1 MKSFALGLVKGLTS
15 GFTRNM
21 ALEQEAR
28 GADDKRVTDLEN
40 MIIEASLDP
49 KKVVSKELGEMLK
62 KAKTDL
68 ASRGSISPFGTQ
80 GPRLQL
86 DMDKF
91 QRGLTSARTN
101 GIDENNFVFGALKMP
116 IMGKFYDATS
126 ELVKASTFLQS
137 AQNFFSTQENRDLG
151 KVVFA
156 ADPDAK
162 KLFMNQMKLYK
173 GLYENSVPAKYLAL
187 PNQAEAM
194 TTINLDS
201 LLSNVSKLGL
211 VDGKTQMNIA
221 DSTLE
226 EIQKAETHF
235 ADQLK
240 ENHILLP
247 FFNVGSKANE
257 KIFHPFKIRDP
268 KTRKALNLLAS
279 INGFSQ
285 EDYGSKAIPAFVL
298 QYAKDS
304 TTEIPVIPTKGETS
318 FDNTKIGPTVF
329 LKFDELGD
337 LYETIF
343 NSVELIKVT
352 KGKPL
357 FELNDKEQ
365 EMLFDKIAVLA
376 PKDTGDRV
384 RMVAPLI
391 RLSNSEYSALND
403 SGQVFNKINLKKRNR
418 IFENIVGISPND
430 FKNKFLASERTMTQ
444 LGQLIKLR
452 DTLTTSPG
460 FVQWLQSTF
469 GSIVADGG
477 QIDQLKSILFGRAKL
492 DEAGG
497 GLYKEGTTADTI
509 VGILRKYKE
518 KYEGT
523 GRGIE
528 FDLNN
533 LSRAEA
539 LSIALAADM
548 ARAVDSNGRL
558 SNQDFEKQLER
569 LGATGFFTTKGASM
583 ARLATVY
590 EDFDRQYNAI
600 RVINNVRVSSESG
613 FKSVREIQILKA
625 NEVYNALKGGLEAK
639 GVKETI
645 TTPNEVVDEYTSEGF
660 TTKEG
665 GAVTTKVYSN
675 GDIKY
680 FVPDP
685 EEDGKL
691 IQIDKNQLIK
701 KSPPP
706 KPVENIKDDKKIKT
720 DPEEDTIGDVTIP
733 TDDETE
739 GTSYSLEQV
748 EIRGG
753 NNRDG
758 LTIRLKGSDKNLPGL
773 YIQNQDGELVKK
785 GS

>member
-1 MKSFALGLVKGLTS
+1 
-15 GFTRNM
+15 
-21 ALEQEAR
+21 
-28 GADDKRVTDLEN
+28 
-40 MIIEASLDP
+40 
-49 KKVVSKELGEMLK
+49 
-62 KAKTDL
+62 
-68 ASRGSISPFGTQ
+68 
-80 GPRLQL
+80 
-86 DMDKF
+86 
-91 QRGLTSARTN
+91 
-101 GIDENNFVFGALKMP
+101 
-116 IMGKFYDATS
+116 
-126 ELVKASTFLQS
+126 
-137 AQNFFSTQENRDLG
+137 
-151 KVVFA
+151 
-156 ADPDAK
+156 
-162 KLFMNQMKLYK
+162 
-173 GLYENSVPAKYLAL
+173 
-187 PNQAEAM
+187 
-194 TTINLDS
+194 
-201 LLSNVSKLGL
+201 
-211 VDGKTQMNIA
+211 
-221 DSTLE
+221 
-226 EIQKAETHF
+226 
-235 ADQLK
+235 
-240 ENHILLP
+240 
-247 FFNVGSKANE
+247 
-257 KIFHPFKIRDP
+257 
-268 KTRKALNLLAS
+268 
-279 INGFSQ
+279 
-285 EDYGSKAIPAFVL
+285 
-298 QYAKDS
+298 
-304 TTEIPVIPTKGETS
+304 
-318 FDNTKIGPTVF
+318 
-329 LKFDELGD
+329 
-337 LYETIF
+337 
-343 NSVELIKVT
+343 
-352 KGKPL
+352 
-357 FELNDKEQ
+357 
-365 EMLFDKIAVLA
+365 VLA

>member
-28 GADDKRVTDLEN
+28 GADDQRVTDLEN

-91 QRGLTSARTN
+91 QRGLASARTN

-137 AQNFFSTQENRDLG
+137 AQNFFSTQENRNLG

-235 ADQLK
+235 ADRLK
-240 ENHILLP
+240 RGFVLLP
-247 FFNVGSKANE
+247 FFNVGSKSNE
-257 KIFHPFKIRDP
+257 KIFHPFKISDP
-268 KTRKALNLLAS
+268 ETKKALGVLAS

-304 TTEIPVIPTKGETS
+304 TTEIPVIPTKDQTAY
-318 FDNTKIGPTVF
+318 DNTKVGPTMF

-337 LYETIF
+337 LYDTIF

-365 EMLFDKIAVLA
+365 KMFFDKIAVLA

-391 RLSNSEYSALND
+391 RLSNSENSALND
-403 SGQVFNKINLKKRNR
+403 SGQVFNQINLKKRNK

-430 FKNKFLASERTMTQ
+430 FKNKFTASERTMTQ

-452 DTLTTSPG
+452 DQLKTSPG
-460 FVQWLQSTF
+460 FAQWLQSTF

-477 QIDQLKSILFGRAKL
+477 QIDQIKSILFGRATL
-492 DEAGG
+492 DEPGG

-509 VGILRKYKE
+509 VAILRKYQKANP
-518 KYEGT
+518 GSL
-523 GRGIE
+523 E

-569 LGATGFFTTKGASM
+569 LGAAGFFTTKGGSM
-583 ARLATVY
+583 ARLATVF
-590 EDFDRQYNAI
+590 EDFNRQYNAI
-600 RVINNVRVSSESG
+600 RLINNIRVSSESG
-613 FKSVREIQILKA
+613 FKSIREIQILKA
-625 NEVYNALKGGLEAK
+625 NEIYNALKGSLEAR
-639 GVKETI
+639 GAKETI
-645 TTPNEVVDEYTSEGF
+645 ITPNEVVDEYISEGF

-675 GDIKY
+675 GDIQY

-691 IQIDKNQLIK
+691 IQINKNQLIK

-706 KPVENIKDDKKIKT
+706 KPVENIKDDKKIKI

-733 TDDETE
+733 SDDEAK